1 MISAQPPG
9 RSSACSCLLAKRQ
22 SWPCPRHRSSAPRS
36 LRRDSSQA
44 SRQSPS
50 TARPPEH
57 FAHTKHRVQP
67 PKSIEDLSSCDSPS
81 PCSERASRVSG
92 SYYIRIKT
100 KKGPESIR
108 AFPISGSCKQ
118 RSTARYLVPGRR
130 RDHRACGD
138 GGGDCCCWPE
148 DGPRQPVDRPGPAH
162 LQRG

>member
-50 TARPPEH
+50 TARPPER

-81 PCSERASRVSG
+81 PCSERASWVSG

-100 KKGPESIR
+100 EKGPESIR
-108 AFPISGSCKQ
+108 AFSISGSRKQ
-118 RSTARYLVPGRR
+118 RSTDRR
-130 RDHRACGD
+130 QVRGHHHRDDGD
-138 GGGDCCCWPE
+138 GDGIYCRSSSVCPRPPAVRLEPE
-148 DGPRQPVDRPGPAH
+148 RLR
-162 LQRG
+162 RG